1 MRRIMMRRRQP
12 GSAVAE
18 FTVSFAL
25 LILVLVA
32 IIQGGMLMVTLI
44 TASNAAREVARA
56 AVTVPPGDV
65 QAIAAQASMSFER
78 DVQLQ
83 RSGGSVKAT
92 VRLKT
97 PLVFQ
102 AFPEWGLWVSGS
114 TTMRQ
119 ER

>member
-1 MRRIMMRRRQP
+1 MRHLVVHRRQP

-25 LILVLVA
+25 LILVLVT
-32 IIQGGMLMVTLI
+32 IVQGGMIMMTAI

-65 QAIAAQASMSFER
+65 QSIAAQASLNFER
-78 DVQLQ
+78 DVSVQ
-83 RSGGSVKAT
+83 RTGQSVKAT

-102 AFPEWGLWVSGS
+102 AFPEWGFWVTGS

>member
-1 MRRIMMRRRQP
+1 MRRLLRQRRQP

-25 LILVLVA
+25 LILVLVT
-32 IIQGGMLMVTLI
+32 IVQGGMIMVTLI

-65 QAIAAQASMSFER
+65 QAIAEQATLSFQR

-83 RSGGSVKAT
+83 RTGQSVKAT

-102 AFPEWGLWVSGS
+102 AFPEWGFWVSGS